1 MIVDSLSVIIRDFH
15 MDELTKTRQSITLQ
29 NFMKKYNFKLVY
41 KKIIFVND
49 TQIDHIWINSP
60 TKQCFP
66 K

>member
-1 MIVDSLSVIIRDFH
+1 

-29 NFMKKYNFKLVY
+29 NFMNKSNFKLIFL
-41 KKIIFVND
+41 KIISLND
-49 TQIDHIWINSP
+49 TQIDHMWTNSQ